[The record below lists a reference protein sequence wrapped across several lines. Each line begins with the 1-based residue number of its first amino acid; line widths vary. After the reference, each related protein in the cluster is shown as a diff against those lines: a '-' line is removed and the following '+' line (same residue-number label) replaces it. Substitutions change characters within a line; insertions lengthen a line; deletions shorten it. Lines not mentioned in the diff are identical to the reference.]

1 LLRLLPLLVA
11 SSLVMHITRS
21 MPLSFSLSF
30 FLFWFVR
37 KEKNEKERK
46 EDKSIFFK

>member
-1 LLRLLPLLVA
+1 MLPLLVA
-11 SSLVMHITRS
+11 LSLVMHITPS

-37 KEKNEKERK
+37 KDKKEKERK
-46 EDKSIFFK
+46 EDKRFF